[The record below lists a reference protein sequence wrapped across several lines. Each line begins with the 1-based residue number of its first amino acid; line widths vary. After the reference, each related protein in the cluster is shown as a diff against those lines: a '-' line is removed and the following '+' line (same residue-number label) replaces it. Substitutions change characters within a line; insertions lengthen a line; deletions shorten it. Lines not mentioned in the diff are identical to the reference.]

1 MPGPA
6 LATRKTSSGAV
17 GMLHLRPQ
25 HKVSSH
31 GVSTLASAERRRMA
45 SISVYWRGKSG
56 ERRYLAHTEWQM
68 EPVPPAA
75 QVQQAGFH
83 QHRIPWL
90 PGEEGERRKRETQR
104 HAQQHHSWEL
114 TLCNKGPV
122 SGPGLWAIKTA
133 ATDL

>member
-31 GVSTLASAERRRMA
+31 GVSTLASAERRRIA

-68 EPVPPAA
+68 EPVP
-75 QVQQAGFH
+75 QV
-83 QHRIPWL
+83 QHRIPWV
-90 PGEEGERRKRETQR
+90 PGEESERRKRETQR
-104 HAQQHHSWEL
+104 QAQQHHSWEL